1 MTTELMGVYG
11 EPLATLV
18 EGSGCWVS
26 DVEGRRYLDLLAG
39 IAVNS
44 LGHCHPE
51 LTEALSRQLG
61 RLTHTSN
68 FFVSGPLAAALAALD
83 GVLPWDESR
92 VFFANS
98 GTEATEAAIK
108 LLRRAVPERPKVV
121 CFEGSFHGRTLGA
134 LSATMQPAKQAPF
147 APLLPGFV
155 AAPIDDPGALA
166 RALEDPQVGAVL
178 FEPILG
184 EAGVRLL
191 AAGVGEVLAAAQ
203 ARGVLLVADE
213 IQCGLGRTGSWF
225 GFEALGLVPD
235 AILLGKAL
243 GNGFPVAALTAR
255 ASLAQSFQPGDH
267 GSTYGGNPV
276 ALTAVATVL
285 GIMRRDDLP
294 GAAGARGEELRNL
307 AAELPGV
314 QSVEGRGLMLG
325 LELAEPRAREVVRA
339 ALGLGLIVNATGPS
353 RLRLTPPL
361 VISSE
366 EVAEG
371 ARLLAK
377 ALKEAGA

>member
-1 MTTELMGVYG
+1 VD
-11 EPLATLV
+11 AT
-18 EGSGCWVS
+18 
-26 DVEGRRYLDLLAG
+26 
-39 IAVNS
+39 
-44 LGHCHPE
+44 
-51 LTEALSRQLG
+51 QLR

-68 FFVSGPLAAALAALD
+68 FFVSGTLAAALAALD

-121 CFEGSFHGRTLGA
+121 CLEGSFHGRTLGA
-134 LSATMQPAKQAPF
+134 LSATMQPAKQARF
-147 APLLPGFV
+147 AALLPGFV

-203 ARGVLLVADE
+203 AGGVLLVADE